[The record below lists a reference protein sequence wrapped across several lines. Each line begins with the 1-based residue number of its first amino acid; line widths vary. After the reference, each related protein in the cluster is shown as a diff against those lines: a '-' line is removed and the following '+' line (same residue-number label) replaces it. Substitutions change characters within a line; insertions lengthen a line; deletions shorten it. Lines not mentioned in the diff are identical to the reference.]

1 MQNKKTRIF
10 LTFWLVLALFFLD
23 MSFLKAGPNAFKN
36 HVAEDST
43 GEKTSNKTIL
53 FLGNSL
59 TAGYGLAPR
68 LAFPSLIQQKID
80 SVGWNFD
87 VVNAGLSGETTS
99 GGLRRIDWLLRN
111 HIDVLVLELGGNDAL
126 RGIPPELTKKNL
138 QGIIDKT
145 REKYP
150 DVKIV
155 IAGMQA
161 PPNLGE
167 NYTRRFRQMFPELA
181 EENDAALIPFL
192 LEGVGGVAELNLADR
207 IHPNAQGHKIVAE
220 NVWSVLKPVLKS
232 MR

>member
-1 MQNKKTRIF
+1 
-10 LTFWLVLALFFLD
+10 